1 MFLIYFFFNL
11 VKMRKYTRKVNSRK
25 KRYGDYTKKDLEDAL
40 AAVKDGMHFQ
50 VAEDQYRVAKS
61 TLQEKV
67 GK

>member
-1 MFLIYFFFNL
+1 
-11 VKMRKYTRKVNSRK
+11 MRKYTRKVNSRK